1 MSSYFI
7 IIIVVLICLSAFFSA
22 SETAYSSVNRIRLKN
37 YAGNGNK
44 RAEKA
49 LKITDNF
56 DKTLST
62 ILIGNNIV
70 NIASASL
77 GTVLFTELFGAS
89 GVGLSTF
96 VMTVVV
102 LIFGEILPKSVAKEK
117 AETIALAV
125 ATPLSVLI
133 AILTPLSF
141 LFMGIK
147 KGFMKLFKNDKKN
160 VSVTE
165 EELKY
170 IIEEIED
177 EGVLEKQE
185 SELVQSALDFD
196 EITADEILTP
206 RVDLVS
212 IDITETIEAIK
223 TIFITEHFS
232 RIPVYEKS
240 VDNIIGVL
248 YSKDFFTAYVD
259 HPESISI
266 RDMLQNVIFVPPK
279 KKISALLSELQKL
292 KSHIAVITDQYGGV
306 MGIVT
311 LEDILEELVG
321 EIWDEYDDVEIELTK
336 VNDHLYEA
344 SGDMHVSDLFE
355 QLELEKPEPDIIS
368 NTLSGWVLEEFGH
381 IPSPGESF
389 QYLNLK
395 VTVATVVDQRIVSL
409 KIELL
414 PEDTQEK

>member
-165 EELKY
+165 EELKDVY
-170 IIEEIED
+170 KRQTTTKLDCQPFFTVNYTSFRIRSSNVSRFTIT
-177 EGVLEKQE
+177 
-185 SELVQSALDFD
+185 LDFSPLT
-196 EITADEILTP
+196 ITT
-206 RVDLVS
+206 
-212 IDITETIEAIK
+212 
-223 TIFITEHFS
+223 
-232 RIPVYEKS
+232 
-240 VDNIIGVL
+240 G
-248 YSKDFFTAYVD
+248 
-259 HPESISI
+259 
-266 RDMLQNVIFVPPK
+266 
-279 KKISALLSELQKL
+279 
-292 KSHIAVITDQYGGV
+292 
-306 MGIVT
+306 
-311 LEDILEELVG
+311 
-321 EIWDEYDDVEIELTK
+321 
-336 VNDHLYEA
+336 
-344 SGDMHVSDLFE
+344 
-355 QLELEKPEPDIIS
+355 
-368 NTLSGWVLEEFGH
+368 
-381 IPSPGESF
+381 SPGVR
-389 QYLNLK
+389 L
-395 VTVATVVDQRIVSL
+395 
-409 KIELL
+409 
-414 PEDTQEK
+414 

>member
-1 MSSYFI
+1 MTSYYI
-7 IIIVVLICLSAFFSA
+7 IIIVILIALSAFFSA

-70 NIASASL
+70 NIASASV

-89 GVGLSTF
+89 GVGVSTF

-117 AETIALAV
+117 AESIALTV
-125 ATPLSVLI
+125 STPLTILMT
-133 AILTPLSF
+133 ILTPLSF

-147 KGFMKLFKNDKKN
+147 KGFMKLFKNEKKN

-196 EITADEILTP
+196 EVTADEILTP

-212 IDITETIEAIK
+212 IDVNEEIETIK
-223 TIFITEHFS
+223 DIFITEHFS

-240 VDNIIGVL
+240 VDNIVGVL
-248 YSKDFFTAYVD
+248 YSKDFFTAYID
-259 HPESISI
+259 HPNSISI
-266 RDMLQNVIFVPPK
+266 KDMLQKVIFVPPK

-321 EIWDEYDDVEIELTK
+321 EIWDEYDDIEVELSKISDT
-336 VNDHLYEA
+336 VYEA
-344 SGDMHVSDLFE
+344 SGDIHVSDLFQ
-355 QLELEKPEPDIIS
+355 QLELEKPEPDISS

-381 IPSPGESF
+381 IPMSGESF

-395 VTVATVVDQRIVSL
+395 ITVLRVIDQRIISL
-409 KIELL
+409 RIELL
-414 PEDTQEK
+414 PEESQT

>member
-1 MSSYFI
+1 
-7 IIIVVLICLSAFFSA
+7 
-22 SETAYSSVNRIRLKN
+22 
-37 YAGNGNK
+37 
-44 RAEKA
+44 
-49 LKITDNF
+49 
-56 DKTLST
+56 
-62 ILIGNNIV
+62 
-70 NIASASL
+70 
-77 GTVLFTELFGAS
+77 
-89 GVGLSTF
+89 
-96 VMTVVV
+96 
-102 LIFGEILPKSVAKEK
+102 
-117 AETIALAV
+117 
-125 ATPLSVLI
+125 
-133 AILTPLSF
+133 
-141 LFMGIK
+141 
-147 KGFMKLFKNDKKN
+147 
-160 VSVTE
+160 
-165 EELKY
+165 
-170 IIEEIED
+170 
-177 EGVLEKQE
+177 
-185 SELVQSALDFD
+185 
-196 EITADEILTP
+196 
-206 RVDLVS
+206 
-212 IDITETIEAIK
+212 
-223 TIFITEHFS
+223 
-232 RIPVYEKS
+232 
-240 VDNIIGVL
+240 
-248 YSKDFFTAYVD
+248 
-259 HPESISI
+259 
-266 RDMLQNVIFVPPK
+266 MLQNVIFVPPK

>member
-1 MSSYFI
+1 MTSYYI
-7 IIIVVLICLSAFFSA
+7 IIIVILIALSAFFSA

-70 NIASASL
+70 NIASASV

-89 GVGLSTF
+89 GVGVSTF

-117 AETIALAV
+117 AESIALIV
-125 ATPLSVLI
+125 STPLTILMT
-133 AILTPLSF
+133 ILTPLSF

-147 KGFMKLFKNDKKN
+147 KGFMKLFKNEKKN

-196 EITADEILTP
+196 EVTADEILTP

-212 IDITETIEAIK
+212 IDVNEEIETIK
-223 TIFITEHFS
+223 DIFITEHFS

-240 VDNIIGVL
+240 VDNIVGVL
-248 YSKDFFTAYVD
+248 YSKDFFTAYID
-259 HPESISI
+259 HPNSISI
-266 RDMLQNVIFVPPK
+266 KDMLQKVIFVPPK

-321 EIWDEYDDVEIELTK
+321 EIWDEYDDIEVELSKISDT
-336 VNDHLYEA
+336 VYEA
-344 SGDMHVSDLFE
+344 SGDIHVSDLFQ
-355 QLELEKPEPDIIS
+355 QLELEKPEPDISS

-381 IPSPGESF
+381 IPMSGESF

-395 VTVATVVDQRIVSL
+395 ITVLRVIDQRIISL
-409 KIELL
+409 RIELL
-414 PEDTQEK
+414 PEESQT